1 MKNWE
6 CYEKK
11 LDVIRAIE
19 DDKIETPH
27 NIPLGIYTQEADS
40 K

>member
-11 LDVIRAIE
+11 LEVIKAIE
-19 DDKIETPH
+19 DDKIKTPH
-27 NIPLGIYTQEADS
+27 NIQVGIYTHEADS